1 MPIGKALLIFGL
13 SIAAAGAALLWAPWL
28 VNWFGRLPGDVR
40 YERDGVSVQF
50 PVVSMIIVSVILS
63 ALLNVFMRR

>member
-13 SIAAAGAALLWAPWL
+13 SMATLGAALLWAPWL
-28 VNWFGRLPGDVR
+28 VNWFGRMPGDVR

-50 PVVSMIIVSVILS
+50 PVVSMIVASVILS
-63 ALLNVFMRR
+63 ALLNLFMRR